1 MVIHDTLAIDAIAK
15 NAAVLSVESENWSG
29 RKRRFGYMGIV
40 IAYSVLALL
49 LLALSA
55 GLYKPKKWRELP
67 EKNVKFLK
75 FGCFF
80 GFLVIFFNIV
90 KNLI

>member
-1 MVIHDTLAIDAIAK
+1 
-15 NAAVLSVESENWSG
+15 
-29 RKRRFGYMGIV
+29 MGIV
-40 IAYSVLALL
+40 VAYSVLALL

-67 EKNVKFLK
+67 EKSVKFLK

-80 GFLVIFFNIV
+80 GFLVIFFNII
-90 KNLI
+90 KNMFLA